1 MAGRHL
7 SCKRDQI
14 KLRDNMKRRV
24 TSPTWA
30 PPLPCKQAVIK
41 QNKSLLVHHVFFCTY
56 RCRHFT
62 TTTRKC
68 PLSSFM
74 VRTEFRE
81 EDGKRLFKDKN
92 HFLRTFFPRILT

>member
-1 MAGRHL
+1 
-7 SCKRDQI
+7 
-14 KLRDNMKRRV
+14 MKRRV

-68 PLSSFM
+68 PLSSFT
-74 VRTEFRE
+74 VLTEFRE
-81 EDGKRLFKDKN
+81 EEEGGGGETTSFQGQKSFFKD
-92 HFLRTFFPRILT
+92 FFPPYFNIE

>member
-1 MAGRHL
+1 
-7 SCKRDQI
+7 
-14 KLRDNMKRRV
+14 MKRRV
-24 TSPTWA
+24 SSPTWA

-74 VRTEFRE
+74 VLTEFRE
-81 EDGKRLFKDKN
+81 EEGGGGTTSFQGQKSFFKD
-92 HFLRTFFPRILT
+92 FFPPYFNIE